1 MMKPTV
7 ILGAS
12 DNPSRYSYMATE
24 RLMQCGYRVFPIGIK
39 KGNIQGVSIINDKPE
54 LKDIDTITIYLSVA
68 KQKNWYPYIFQLNP
82 KRIIFNPGAE
92 NKELEEMAIAK
103 GIDCMNAC
111 TLVMIAVG
119 NY

>member
-1 MMKPTV
+1 MKPTV

-24 RLMQCGYRVFPIGIK
+24 RLIRYGHVVYPLGIK
-39 KGNIQGVSIINDKPE
+39 KGQIHGTLIINDKPD
-54 LKDIDTITIYLSVA
+54 LKNVDTITMYLSEA
-68 KQKNWYPYIFQLNP
+68 NQKSWYPYIFQLNP

-92 NKELEEMAIAK
+92 NEELEAMASAK
-103 GIDCMNAC
+103 GIECVNAC
-111 TLVMIAVG
+111 TLVMLSVG